1 MSSSLSLNNYNG
13 KELTN
18 AEILLTKYYENKKNS
33 FYSNEEVY
41 HQHNHLLSSLLSIN
55 LGHYT

>member
-1 MSSSLSLNNYNG
+1 MSSSLSSSLSLNNYNG

-33 FYSNEEVY
+33 FYSKEEV
-41 HQHNHLLSSLLSIN
+41 HHH
-55 LGHYT
+55 HYYYCY